1 MGRYSF
7 RGPLLTARGSQTE
20 RQASARARTISAATA
35 RGPCKSLLNPSQSS
49 PRGIYQRETG
59 RTPILGETA
68 RGELRKKV
76 VEAVER
82 PSPKHKIVIMNRA
95 AQDGQVESLIT
106 GQMSSDKWEASTAG
120 LMGTQAITALPLR
133 PASKKLSG
141 R

>member
-1 MGRYSF
+1 M
-7 RGPLLTARGSQTE
+7 
-20 RQASARARTISAATA
+20 
-35 RGPCKSLLNPSQSS
+35 
-49 PRGIYQRETG
+49 
-59 RTPILGETA
+59 
-68 RGELRKKV
+68 
-76 VEAVER
+76 ER